1 MNKLLFKYLGW
12 FLYPEAKQGK
22 EDKHQAL
29 KKLYG
34 GR

>member
-1 MNKLLFKYLGW
+1 MDKLLFKYLGW
-12 FLYPEAKQGK
+12 FLYPETKQGK
-22 EDKHQAL
+22 ENKNQNL